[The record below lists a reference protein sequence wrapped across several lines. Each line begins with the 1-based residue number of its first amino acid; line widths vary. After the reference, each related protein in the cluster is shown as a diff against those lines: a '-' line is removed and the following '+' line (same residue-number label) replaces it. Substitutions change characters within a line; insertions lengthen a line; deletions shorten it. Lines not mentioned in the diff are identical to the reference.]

1 MLIRPL
7 TRGDDLRSAGEI
19 VRRAYFDLDG
29 YPHHPDYD
37 EIIADVSSRVDDALV
52 LGAFLDDQLVGC
64 LTYVGSVDNA
74 HAKHDDPS
82 AASFRYFGIDPE
94 AQGSGV
100 GEAMVRW
107 VIERARHDDKQR
119 VIIHT
124 LTMMDAA
131 MHLYERLGFVRLPE
145 QDFCWDDVKSLAYVL
160 TL

>member
-7 TRGDDLRSAGEI
+7 TRGDDLHGAGEI

-29 YPHHPDYD
+29 YPHDPHYD
-37 EIIADVSSRVDDALV
+37 EIIADVSGRIDDTLV
-52 LGAFLDDQLVGC
+52 LGAFVSDRLVGC
-64 LTYVGSVDNA
+64 LTYVDSVDNVHA
-74 HAKHDDPS
+74 HHHDQG

-94 AQGSGV
+94 MQGSGV

-119 VIIHT
+119 ILIHT
-124 LTMMDAA
+124 VTMMHAA
-131 MHLYERLGFVRLPE
+131 MHLYERLGFVRVSE
-145 QDFCWDDVKSLAYVL
+145 QDFYWDDVKSLAYVL